1 MNNTLEGINNRV
13 TEKEEL
19 ISELKARL
27 VEITEA
33 KQCRNQNKK
42 NETEMKL
49 KRK

>member
-42 NETEMKL
+42 MKQ
-49 KRK
+49 K